1 MYQNTIPSD
10 PNSIISSI
18 IIFAVVG
25 LVVALVITYFVG
37 NQPIEVGR
45 LRRQD
50 GFVIKTFRNLAMDI
64 MMKEFRSLGKPTHT
78 QKGAY
83 RADFLKAVSRKQEE
97 LMNICCSTN
106 CLSDDFCSYVNKNY
120 QSVVRKQFYRII
132 VNYVNYRENAIS
144 KNYDR
149 FMGRNASLTPE
160 EFFDIKSKQT
170 GDVVGVYVIHNET
183 KDMYFVGQAK
193 RLFFRLNQH
202 FTGHGNGDVYA
213 DYKYGDDFA
222 IQIIKLSESGYSD
235 LDKLE
240 KDLIER
246 YDAYG
251 SGYNR
256 TSGNR

>member
-1 MYQNTIPSD
+1 MYQNTIPLD
-10 PNSIISSI
+10 PIY
-18 IIFAVVG
+18 IFTIVG
-25 LVVALVITYFVG
+25 LVVAFVITFFVGNFVG

-64 MMKEFRSLGKPTHT
+64 MMKEFRSLGKPIHT

-106 CLSDDFCSYVNKNY
+106 YLSNDFCSYVNKNY
-120 QSVVRKQFYRII
+120 QSVVRKQFYSII

-144 KNYDR
+144 KNYDK
-149 FMGRNASLTPE
+149 FMSRNDSLTPK

-170 GDVVGVYVIHNET
+170 GDVVGVYVIHNKT
-183 KDMYFVGQAK
+183 KDMYYVGQAK

-213 DYKYGDDFA
+213 DYKYGDNFT

-240 KDLIER
+240 KDLINK
-246 YDAYG
+246 YNAYG